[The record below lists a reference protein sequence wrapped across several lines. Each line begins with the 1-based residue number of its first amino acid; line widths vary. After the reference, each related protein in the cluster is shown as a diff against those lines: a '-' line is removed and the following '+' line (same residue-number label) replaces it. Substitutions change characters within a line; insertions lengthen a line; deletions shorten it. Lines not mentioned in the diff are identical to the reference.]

1 MTFKQWPGS
10 KAYYL

>member
-1 MTFKQWPGS
+1 MLQWLGS

>member
-1 MTFKQWPGS
+1 MTFKQWPES

>member
-1 MTFKQWPGS
+1 MTFNQWPGS

>member
-1 MTFKQWPGS
+1 MIFKQWPGS

>member
-10 KAYYL
+10 KAY